1 MRNKLFI
8 VLILAL
14 LISLV
19 VMTGTALAYST
30 GFEGFA
36 QGTPAEALTV
46 TGMTFSSTPAGNFII
61 ADSFFSRLT
70 GNVLL
75 NPAGEGEPP
84 EEGPALQEISS
95 CNGNVLR
102 IAFAAPQANVMFD
115 FATESQSGLLSVRG
129 LHSGGQVFAQT
140 FTGIVPSGFIYP
152 EGTASIDAT
161 VDALE
166 LSTPD
171 GGCFAIDNI
180 ETGLAVL
187 PGCDV
192 LLPIPATAVGGA
204 FVADAPVYWKPG
216 ELTSPLVTIPAGNT
230 AWVLGQDASGQ
241 YYKIIWVCDL
251 VWVPKATMGPN
262 YDAVWNGAPLPTGV
276 VQ

>member
-1 MRNKLFI
+1 MRNRLYPILITVLLLSAI
-8 VLILAL
+8 VTSGA
-14 LISLV
+14 
-19 VMTGTALAYST
+19 ALAYST
-30 GFEGFA
+30 GFEEFA
-36 QGTPAEALTV
+36 PGTPAEALTV
-46 TGMTFSSTPAGNFII
+46 SGMSFSSTPAGNFIVENG
-61 ADSFFSRLT
+61 FFSRLT

-75 NPAGEGEPP
+75 NGVGGGVEA
-84 EEGPALQEISS
+84 GPALQPIPE
-95 CNGNVLR
+95 CAGNVLR
-102 IAFAAPQANVMFD
+102 IAFDSPQSNVIFD
-115 FATESQSGLLSVRG
+115 FATQLPSGLLSVRG
-129 LHSGGQVFAQT
+129 FLGGNQVFAQT
-140 FTGIVPSGFIYP
+140 FTGIVPSSFFSP
-152 EGTASIDAT
+152 EGTASIGET

-180 ETGLAVL
+180 ETDLAAL

-192 LLPIPATAVGGA
+192 LMPIPSTAVVGS

-216 ELTSPLVTIPAGNT
+216 DLTHPLVTIPAGKT

-241 YYKIIWVCDL
+241 YYKIVWVCDL

-262 YDAVWNGAPLPTGV
+262 YDAVWNGKPLPTEI

>member
-1 MRNKLFI
+1 MRKRLYL
-8 VLILAL
+8 VLLTVL
-14 LISLV
+14 LLSAIAVS
-19 VMTGTALAYST
+19 GAALAYST
-30 GFEGFA
+30 GFEEFGV
-36 QGTPAEALTV
+36 GTPAEALTV
-46 TGMTFSSTPAGNFII
+46 TGMSFSSTPAGNFVV
-61 ADSFFSRLT
+61 APAFFSRLT

-75 NPAGEGEPP
+75 NPAGEGIPAS
-84 EEGPALQEISS
+84 PALQEIPVCS
-95 CNGNVLR
+95 GNVLR
-102 IAFAAPQANVMFD
+102 IAFDTPQANVMFD
-115 FATESQSGLLSVRG
+115 FATESSSGLLSVRG
-129 LHSGGQVFAQT
+129 FYGGGQVFAQT
-140 FTGIVPSGFIYP
+140 FTGVVPGGFSFP

-180 ETGLAVL
+180 ETGLAAL

-192 LLPIPATAVGGA
+192 LIPIPSTAVVGS

-216 ELTSPLVTIPAGNT
+216 ELTNPLVTIPAGNT

-251 VWVPKATMGPN
+251 VWVPKATVGPN
-262 YDAVWNGAPLPTGV
+262 YDAVWNGAPLPTNV
-276 VQ
+276 VE

>member
-1 MRNKLFI
+1 MRNRLYPILITVLLLSAI
-8 VLILAL
+8 VTSGA
-14 LISLV
+14 
-19 VMTGTALAYST
+19 ALA
-30 GFEGFA
+30 
-36 QGTPAEALTV
+36 GTPAEALTV
-46 TGMTFSSTPAGNFII
+46 TGMSFSSTPAGNFTVENGL
-61 ADSFFSRLT
+61 FSRLT

-75 NPAGEGEPP
+75 NGVGEGGGEGEA
-84 EEGPALQEISS
+84 GPALQPIPE
-95 CNGNVLR
+95 CVGNVLR
-102 IAFAAPQANVMFD
+102 IAFDSPQSNVIFD
-115 FATESQSGLLSVRG
+115 FATQLPSGLLSVRG
-129 LHSGGQVFAQT
+129 FLGGNQVFAQT
-140 FTGIVPSGFIYP
+140 FTGIFGFFYP
-152 EGTASIDAT
+152 EGTASIGAT

-180 ETGLAVL
+180 ETDLAAL

-192 LLPIPATAVGGA
+192 LMPIPSTAVVGS

-216 ELTSPLVTIPAGNT
+216 DLTHPLVTIPAGKT

-241 YYKIIWVCDL
+241 YYKIVWVCDL

-262 YDAVWNGAPLPTGV
+262 YDAVWNGKPLPTEI

>member
-1 MRNKLFI
+1 MRNRLY
-8 VLILAL
+8 LILLTAL
-14 LISLV
+14 LVSAIAVS
-19 VMTGTALAYST
+19 GTALAYST
-30 GFEGFA
+30 GFEEFGI
-36 QGTPAEALTV
+36 GTPAEALTV
-46 TGMTFSSTPAGNFII
+46 TGMSFSSTPAGNF
-61 ADSFFSRLT
+61 AVTFGFFSRLT
-70 GNVLL
+70 GKVLL
-75 NPAGEGEPP
+75 NPAGEGIPTS
-84 EEGPALQEISS
+84 PALQEIPECS
-95 CNGNVLR
+95 GNVLR
-102 IAFAAPQANVMFD
+102 IAFDAPQANVLFD
-115 FATESQSGLLSVRG
+115 FATQSQSGLLSVRG
-129 LHSGGQVFAQT
+129 FYGGGQVFAQT
-140 FTGIVPSGFIYP
+140 FTGIVPGGSPYP

-180 ETGLAVL
+180 ETGLAAL

-192 LLPIPATAVGGA
+192 LLPIPSTAVVGS
-204 FVADAPVYWKPG
+204 FVADAPVYWQPG
-216 ELTSPLVTIPAGNT
+216 DLTNPLVTISAGNT

-262 YDAVWNGAPLPTGV
+262 YDAVWNGKPLPTDI